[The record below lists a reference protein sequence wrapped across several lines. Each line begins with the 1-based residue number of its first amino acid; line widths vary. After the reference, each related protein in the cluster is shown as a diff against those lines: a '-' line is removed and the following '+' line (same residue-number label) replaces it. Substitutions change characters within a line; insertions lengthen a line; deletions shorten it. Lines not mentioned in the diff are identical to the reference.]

1 MGFGPRGGGR
11 SAAYNAGDDPAARVP
26 KERRGATIRRIAAFF
41 RPYRWQVL
49 VVLGAILLTSLLGLI
64 NPLLLKALIDSA
76 IPSGSWPQLN
86 LFVALMIIVPIVS
99 GLIGVGQSYWNNVVG
114 QHVMQD
120 LRNALYAHL
129 QKMPLRFFAETRTGE
144 IQSRLANDVG
154 GVQSVVTDTASSVV
168 SNMVIAVTTIIVM
181 LFISWQLTLL
191 SLIVLPFFMWLTYR
205 VGKIRRSISTE
216 TQETMADVT
225 AITQETL
232 SVSGILLSKTFGQQT
247 ASVER
252 FRLANAK
259 LAALQIRQ
267 SMVGRWFFMIVG
279 TIFSIMP
286 AFVYWL
292 AGALIFAGVS
302 NAPTI
307 GDIVAFTTLQSRLF
321 FPLGQLLNVHV
332 EVQGAL
338 ALFDR
343 IFAYLDM
350 EPEITDAADALDL
363 DPSSVRGDVRYR
375 GVSFRYRTTAP
386 VAVTPEAEAPNQTRE
401 ADEDVEEAIAA
412 AEAGA
417 GAAVEAEAEAARPTS
432 AAQAVA
438 LEDPGSPEDEAA
450 AADVE
455 PIAPFGIEGVDFEA
469 RAGQLVALV
478 GPSGAGKTTTT
489 YLLPR
494 LYEVDAGAI
503 ELDGHDI
510 RTLTLESLGRVIGF
524 VTQETYLFHA
534 SVRDNLLYAR
544 PDASQ
549 AQLEAAGRA
558 AAIHDRI
565 MELPEGYD
573 TIVGERGYKLS
584 GGEKQRVAI
593 ARVLLKD
600 PRVLILDE
608 ATSALDT
615 VSERL
620 IQAAL
625 ERAEAGRTTL
635 AIAHRLST
643 ILRADL
649 ILVFEGGHIVERGT
663 HHELLGLDGLYAR
676 LYHEQFLT
684 AAAVAAEADPAGGV
698 AGAGREASVP
708 LGQG

>member
-11 SAAYNAGDDPAARVP
+11 SAAYSAGDDPAARVP
-26 KERRGATIRRIAAFF
+26 KERRGATMRRIAAFF

-49 VVLGAILLTSLLGLI
+49 VVLGAILLTSMLGLI

-191 SLIVLPFFMWLTYR
+191 SLVVLPFFMWLTYR

-216 TQETMADVT
+216 TQETMADVS

-267 SMVGRWFFMIVG
+267 SMVGRWFFTDRRHHLQHHAGFRVL
-279 TIFSIMP
+279 
-286 AFVYWL
+286 A
-292 AGALIFAGVS
+292 AGALIFRRRPRRRRSATSWLRRSRAGS
-302 NAPTI
+302 SSHSA
-307 GDIVAFTTLQSRLF
+307 SS
-321 FPLGQLLNVHV
+321 NVHV

-338 ALFDR
+338 ALSIASSPTSTWSPR
-343 IFAYLDM
+343 SRTRPTPPSLTRQAS
-350 EPEITDAADALDL
+350 AATCVTETSASAIGRPHRW
-363 DPSSVRGDVRYR
+363 PSLPSPRR
-375 GVSFRYRTTAP
+375 RTRP
-386 VAVTPEAEAPNQTRE
+386 RRQTRTWRRPSRRQRPVPVPPSRPRRRRRDRP
-401 ADEDVEEAIAA
+401 ARRRRSRSRTRSRPRTRPPPTRAHR
-412 AEAGA
+412 
-417 GAAVEAEAEAARPTS
+417 AVR
-432 AAQAVA
+432 
-438 LEDPGSPEDEAA
+438 D
-450 AADVE
+450 
-455 PIAPFGIEGVDFEA
+455 EGVDFEA
-469 RAGQLVALV
+469 RAGQLVAPV

-503 ELDGHDI
+503 ELNGHDI

-549 AQLEAAGRA
+549 AELEAASRA
-558 AAIHDRI
+558 AAIHDRTWSA
-565 MELPEGYD
+565 EGYD
-573 TIVGERGYKLS
+573 TNARERGYKLS
-584 GGEKQRVAI
+584 GGEQRAI
-593 ARVLLKD
+593 ARCCSD
-600 PRVLILDE
+600 PGCSSR
-608 ATSALDT
+608 
-615 VSERL
+615 
-620 IQAAL
+620 
-625 ERAEAGRTTL
+625 
-635 AIAHRLST
+635 
-643 ILRADL
+643 
-649 ILVFEGGHIVERGT
+649 
-663 HHELLGLDGLYAR
+663 
-676 LYHEQFLT
+676 
-684 AAAVAAEADPAGGV
+684 
-698 AGAGREASVP
+698 
-708 LGQG
+708 